1 MGAVAKP
8 IPLTR
13 TSAAWKARTG
23 LSLPGT
29 VSLLAVVSVLV
40 FVSLPRLRS
49 FAQHENEVDARATV
63 RLLAEQLEVWWQEHG
78 GADGP
83 WGAGGFVGPGAS
95 ALLPTVADL
104 MRSPEVEHALSD
116 SDFARDGRVLR
127 RHGYVFTVVL
137 LDERPVDAEPA
148 SGVVRAAGGPAIP
161 LGVQAWPWR
170 FGHSGRASLL
180 GTADGLV
187 FRHPNTGARWNG
199 LPNEPAGADPAPWSW
214 EGWGQPR

>member
-1 MGAVAKP
+1 MGALAKP
-8 IPLTR
+8 LPLTR

-49 FAQHENEVDARATV
+49 FARHENEVDARATV
-63 RLLAEQLEVWWQEHG
+63 RLLADELAAWWEQHG

-95 ALLPTVADL
+95 DLLPTVADL
-104 MRSPEVEHALSD
+104 VRSPAVEHALSD
-116 SDFARDGRVLR
+116 SDFARDGRILR

-137 LDERPVDAEPA
+137 LDGWPADAA
-148 SGVVRAAGGPAIP
+148 SAAGVVRAAGGPAIP

-170 FGHSGRASLL
+170 YGHSGRAALL

-199 LPNEPAGADPAPWSW
+199 VPSEAGTAEPAPWSW
-214 EGWGQPR
+214 EGWGRAR